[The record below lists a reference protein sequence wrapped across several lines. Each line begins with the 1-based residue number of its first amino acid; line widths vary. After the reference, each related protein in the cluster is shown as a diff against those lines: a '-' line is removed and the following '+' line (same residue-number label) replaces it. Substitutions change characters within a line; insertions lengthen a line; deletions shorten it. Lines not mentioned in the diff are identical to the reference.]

1 MTEPQE
7 PWFAVSRW
15 HGRISGK
22 PIHWRGWLATLAAIA
37 APHSAWLAVLVP
49 GVPGWSVGLLSLS
62 LLLGSLYWLFRL
74 MLRRG
79 RITDY
84 RN

>member
-1 MTEPQE
+1 MPESE
-7 PWFAVSRW
+7 EYWFAVSRW
-15 HGRISGK
+15 HGRITGK
-22 PIHWRGWLATLAAIA
+22 PIHWRGWLAMICAIA
-37 APHSAWLAVLVP
+37 FPHLAWLVLLVP
-49 GVPGWSVGLLSLS
+49 GVPGWSVGLLSLP

-84 RN
+84 RT